1 MGDVTQAAR
10 PRIGFAGVGLMGH
23 GMARRILAGGYPLV
37 VLGHRNRAPIEDLAA
52 HGASE
57 AQDAGALAAASDVIV
72 LCLPGSPEVEAV
84 VGAMLEAG
92 AQGRTVLDCSTSNPV
107 STRALAAR
115 CAQAGARLIDA
126 PLSRTPKEA
135 WEGTLD
141 VMIGATGPD
150 LEAVRPI
157 LETFAGRIV
166 PVGEVGAGHTMKLL
180 NNFLS
185 LGYASLYAEAMAI
198 GARNGLDARAFDS
211 VISGGRMDCP
221 FYQTFR
227 RYAVEGDA
235 QAHKFALRNA
245 HKDMRYLVSLADA
258 SGIAG
263 HLACAVKNGF
273 ATAEALGR
281 GDDYLPTIHDLVAE
295 LNGLR
300 PLRARPPEAPP
311 VAGAAAGGA
320 P

>member
-1 MGDVTQAAR
+1 
-10 PRIGFAGVGLMGH
+10 MGH
-23 GMARRILAGGYPLV
+23 GMARNIRAGGYPLT
-37 VLGHRNRAPIEDLAA
+37 VLAHRNRAPIEDLVSQ
-52 HGASE
+52 GASE
-57 AQDAGALAAASDVIV
+57 AEDADALAAASDVIV
-72 LCLPGSPEVEAV
+72 LCLPGSPEVEAL

-92 AQGRTVLDCSTSNPV
+92 VPGKTILDCSTASPV

-115 CAQAGARLIDA
+115 CTQAGARLIDA

-141 VMIGATGPD
+141 VMVGATGAE
-150 LEAVRPI
+150 LEEVRPL
-157 LETFAGRIV
+157 LETFAARII

-185 LGYASLYAEAMAI
+185 MGYASLYAEALAI
-198 GARNGLDARAFDS
+198 GAKNGIDARAFDS
-211 VISGGRMDCP
+211 VIAGGRMDCP

-235 QAHKFALRNA
+235 EAHKFALRNA
-245 HKDMRYLVSLADA
+245 HKDMRYLVSLANESGVA
-258 SGIAG
+258 S
-263 HLACAVKNGF
+263 HLAAAVKNGF

-295 LNGLR
+295 LNGVR
-300 PLRARPPEAPP
+300 PLRAPLR
-311 VAGAAAGGA
+311 GGA
-320 P
+320 DDPSR